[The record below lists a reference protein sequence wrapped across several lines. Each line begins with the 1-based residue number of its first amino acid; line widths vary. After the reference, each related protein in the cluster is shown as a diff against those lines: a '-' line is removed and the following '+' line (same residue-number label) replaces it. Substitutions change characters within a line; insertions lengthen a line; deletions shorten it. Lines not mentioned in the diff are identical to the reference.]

1 MLSFAEAQ
9 RTLTTRS
16 PDPATAPRLTSM
28 TLWKTEAPSAM
39 NSLTVIL
46 PSSQQQL
53 VKPIAPKI
61 NNRQRKDA
69 QVDST
74 TSTSMTTMT
83 TMTLATTT
91 AKAAAKRKI
100 AFHPSLGYA
109 IPPPIPPKVAR
120 RNARERNRVKQVNNG
135 FDVLR
140 SHIPTAAKNKKMSK
154 VDTLRHAV
162 EYIRNLKKMVKEQDL
177 SNGIKCEIDDD
188 ADFDDRND
196 EFDFDDDDDNSQQS
210 FDDSSI
216 VSSPSSVSFPATTS
230 TTTTVT
236 TPASKASQFM
246 SQRVPQLNQTCT
258 RTPDSTSE
266 FILNNVPPA
275 LIPSTTTL
283 NVGNESGYETSSYYS
298 QPPSLMSPD
307 SGHFS
312 LHHQQHPMQHHHH
325 HLQQQQHLLASVYTA
340 PEHHS
345 PINSVETS
353 PSVFSDSSSFFPGG
367 SLAMVPAVPQSYY
380 YTDCMEPNSEED
392 ELLDAIVKWQED

>member
-1 MLSFAEAQ
+1 MIVIFSD
-9 RTLTTRS
+9 RSSKTLTTSS

-46 PSSQQQL
+46 PSS
-53 VKPIAPKI
+53 VKPIAPRI

-74 TSTSMTTMT
+74 TSTPMTSASTMT
-83 TMTLATTT
+83 TTI
-91 AKAAAKRKI
+91 AKAATKRKI

-140 SHIPTAAKNKKMSK
+140 SHIPTAAKHKKMSK

-162 EYIRNLKKMVKEQDL
+162 EYIRNLRKMLKEQDF
-177 SNGIKCEIDDD
+177 SNGIKSEIDDTD
-188 ADFDDRND
+188 IDDRND
-196 EFDFDDDDDNSQQS
+196 DFDFDDDNSQQS

-216 VSSPSSVSFPATTS
+216 VSSPSSASFTATTS
-230 TTTTVT
+230 TATTTVT
-236 TPASKASQFM
+236 TPMSKESQFM

-258 RTPDSTSE
+258 GTPDSTSE

-275 LIPSTTTL
+275 LIPPTTTL
-283 NVGNESGYETSSYYS
+283 NVGNESGYETSNYYS
-298 QPPSLMSPD
+298 HPPSLMSPD

-312 LHHQQHPMQHHHH
+312 LHHHQHPMQQQHHSQHHHH
-325 HLQQQQHLLASVYTA
+325 QQQQHLLASVYSA

-353 PSVFSDSSSFFPGG
+353 PSVFSDSTSFFPGG
-367 SLAMVPAVPQSYY
+367 SLSMVPAVPQSYY